1 MSPLFSSPKSHRQSS
16 GSSIASQNHS
26 VLVCPDSAFHYAS
39 NLLESD
45 ASFIIFDQRQCNEK
59 ASNVRSYASTSR
71 ASLSPKTCT
80 ATSPLQR
87 INVVSLPSA
96 ALDKEAT
103 MEVPKVDS
111 ALTNDFSKPSTSTAS
126 ISPADE
132 EYDPS
137 NPLNFSDLKKWI
149 IVIVIANGAFCVTC
163 CACLITVGSQTAF

>member
-1 MSPLFSSPKSHRQSS
+1 MSPLYSSPKSHRQSS

-39 NLLESD
+39 NLLKSD

-59 ASNVRSYASTSR
+59 ASKVRSYTSTSR
-71 ASLSPKTCT
+71 ASLSPATCT
-80 ATSPLQR
+80 APSPLQR
-87 INVVSLPSA
+87 INFISLPSA
-96 ALDKEAT
+96 PLDKEAT

-111 ALTNDFSKPSTSTAS
+111 ALTNDFSKPSTLTAS
-126 ISPADE
+126 ISPADN

-149 IVIVIANGAFCVTC
+149 IIIVIANGAFCVTC
-163 CACLITVGSQTAF
+163 CACLITVRPQTVF